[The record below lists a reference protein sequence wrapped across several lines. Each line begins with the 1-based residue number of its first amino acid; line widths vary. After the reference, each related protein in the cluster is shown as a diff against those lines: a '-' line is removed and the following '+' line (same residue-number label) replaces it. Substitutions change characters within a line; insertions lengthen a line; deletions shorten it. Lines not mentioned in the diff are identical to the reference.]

1 MLTNIYSPSLQLFIQ
16 PLLTDDPPH
25 IPRDRVEHWVSQVFS
40 NFADVHLHHRRM
52 LDRLHEIQREE
63 HPLIRS
69 ISAPVF
75 DAALNWRDAY
85 MIYIPH
91 YPIAEYMVDEE
102 KANNKEFKAFV
113 EVRVTHVYSRAEGL
127 IDWAT
132 FVETNP
138 RA

>member
-1 MLTNIYSPSLQLFIQ
+1 MLYVTSPSIMFSCLPSLQLYIQ
-16 PLLTDDPPH
+16 PLLHDDPPY
-25 IPRDRVEHWVSQVFS
+25 IPRERVEHWISQVFS

-63 HPLIRS
+63 HPIIKT
-69 ISAPVF
+69 ISPPVF

-113 EVRVTHVYSRAEGL
+113 EVWNSHL
-127 IDWAT
+127 
-132 FVETNP
+132 
-138 RA
+138 

>member
-1 MLTNIYSPSLQLFIQ
+1 
-16 PLLTDDPPH
+16 
-25 IPRDRVEHWVSQVFS
+25 
-40 NFADVHLHHRRM
+40 M

-63 HPLIRS
+63 HPIIRS

-113 EVRVTHVYSRAEGL
+113 EVRVTRVLFG
-127 IDWAT
+127 IK
-132 FVETNP
+132 NIN
-138 RA
+138 